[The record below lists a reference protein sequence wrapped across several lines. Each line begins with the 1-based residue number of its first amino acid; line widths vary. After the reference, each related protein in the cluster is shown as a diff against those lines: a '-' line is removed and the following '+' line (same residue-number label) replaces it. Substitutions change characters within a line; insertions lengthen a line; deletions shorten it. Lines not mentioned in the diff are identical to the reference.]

1 MSVIYSTS
9 ATTIGARIGTS
20 TLSDNPVKI
29 KLARPKAMG
38 GDGSEGFNPEQLFA
52 AGYSACFGGA
62 LEFIAKQAG
71 HDIGNAHVTVTI
83 DFEKQPDGFG
93 IHAEIDVKLDHDDA
107 EALIKKAHEFCPYSK
122 ATKGNIRHIL
132 KLNGNKIA

>member
-1 MSVIYSTS
+1 MTVIYSTS
-9 ATTIGARIGTS
+9 ATTIGARAGKSII
-20 TLSDNPVKI
+20 SDNPTE
-29 KLARPKAMG
+29 LQMARPKEMG
-38 GDGSEGFNPEQLFA
+38 GDGNGFNPEQLFA

-71 HDIGNAHVTVTI
+71 YDIGDANVKVTI

-93 IHAEIDVKLDHDDA
+93 IHAEIDVKLEHE
-107 EALIKKAHEFCPYSK
+107 EAVSLIQKAHQFCPYSK

-132 KLNGNKIA
+132 KLNGENI